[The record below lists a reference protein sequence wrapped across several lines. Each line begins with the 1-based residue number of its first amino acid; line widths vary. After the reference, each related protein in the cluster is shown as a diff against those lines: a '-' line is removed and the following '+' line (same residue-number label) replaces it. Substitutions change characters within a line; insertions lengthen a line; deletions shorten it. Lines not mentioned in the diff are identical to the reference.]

1 MRSTGL
7 MRAGHSSACC
17 KTCSHTP
24 EGLLK
29 ERALPACVHS
39 MNGQKHGLT
48 DKRTAST
55 HMPTEQAV
63 MKERRHLEA
72 EGKGKKHVT
81 SFPEWKLKAEQ
92 WWEQG
97 QVHQAC
103 LLPADLLHRAL
114 ASPPF
119 WLSQTLRRMGPTT
132 GLQATSAQWL
142 ISSHHN
148 NYFSFPPSSSSR
160 LQRIPYDCLACSS
173 H

>member
-103 LLPADLLHRAL
+103 LLPADLLHRTP

-119 WLSQTLRRMGPTT
+119 WARPSEGWGP
-132 GLQATSAQWL
+132 LQASRPPVP
-142 ISSHHN
+142 SD
-148 NYFSFPPSSSSR
+148 SFHLTTTTTFLFLPP
-160 LQRIPYDCLACSS
+160 LPHAFKGFLMIV
-173 H
+173 

>member
-7 MRAGHSSACC
+7 VRAGHSSACC

-39 MNGQKHGLT
+39 VNGQKPHRQT
-48 DKRTAST
+48 DSQHTHANRASCDEGEEASGRRGQRQEA
-55 HMPTEQAV
+55 HDQLSGVKTESRAV
-63 MKERRHLEA
+63 MRTGPGAPGMSAPSRPPA
-72 EGKGKKHVT
+72 QNPGIT
-81 SFPEWKLKAEQ
+81 SF
-92 WWEQG
+92 
-97 QVHQAC
+97 
-103 LLPADLLHRAL
+103 
-114 ASPPF
+114 
-119 WLSQTLRRMGPTT
+119 LSQTLRRMGPTT
-132 GLQATSAQWL
+132 GPQATSAQWL